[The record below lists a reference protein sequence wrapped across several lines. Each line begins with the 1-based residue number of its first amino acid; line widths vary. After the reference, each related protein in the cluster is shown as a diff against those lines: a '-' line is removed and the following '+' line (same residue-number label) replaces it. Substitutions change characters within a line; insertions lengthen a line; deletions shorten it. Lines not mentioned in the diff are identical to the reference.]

1 MNALTES
8 SLQGQLNQY
17 EELLNYLKV
26 NGAMLNTVRP
36 EYLLSLNDYAR
47 FLRQNPDLI
56 QFKPRTLER
65 IFSYISLESW
75 LTLTYQVMK
84 VFYLNRITPKSFKQ
98 QQGTVIPAADL
109 TVDSSMTGSN
119 LYSTAESIL
128 LKWMQWHHNRVDPH
142 HPRKLCNFDRDL
154 QDGHVFAALIRSHY
168 GELDS
173 LRNMKP
179 SASTEEAIQFNASR
193 LIEGLGEIG
202 LSVCVNSRD
211 FSNCSARDM
220 IFLAVQMFQTLPH
233 YLPKAEIEFPAV
245 LGDTVTKTIELTN
258 PSAGVI
264 SYWAKLD
271 GSKDFK
277 MDMDSI
283 TL

>member
-1 MNALTES
+1 
-8 SLQGQLNQY
+8 
-17 EELLNYLKV
+17 
-26 NGAMLNTVRP
+26 
-36 EYLLSLNDYAR
+36 
-47 FLRQNPDLI
+47 
-56 QFKPRTLER
+56 
-65 IFSYISLESW
+65 
-75 LTLTYQVMK
+75 
-84 VFYLNRITPKSFKQ
+84 
-98 QQGTVIPAADL
+98 
-109 TVDSSMTGSN
+109 
-119 LYSTAESIL
+119 
-128 LKWMQWHHNRVDPH
+128 MQWHHNRVDPH

-154 QDGHVFAALIRSHY
+154 QDGHVFAALLRSHY

-179 SASTEEAIQFNASR
+179 SASTEESIQFNASR

-220 IFLAVQMFQTLPH
+220 IFLAVQLFQTLPH

-258 PSAGVI
+258 PSGGVI

-283 TL
+283 TLESKQTASFPIHYVSRISAPVTAKVLFTNRSDGSTV